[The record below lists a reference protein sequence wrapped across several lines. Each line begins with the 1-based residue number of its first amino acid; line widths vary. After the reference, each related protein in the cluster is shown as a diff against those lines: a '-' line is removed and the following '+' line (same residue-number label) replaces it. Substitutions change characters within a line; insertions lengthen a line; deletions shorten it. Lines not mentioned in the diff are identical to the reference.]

1 MSFRI
6 EKIDL
11 NVLNMHTRMPFKY
24 GIATL
29 TALPH
34 LFVRVTANINGQRQ
48 AGLASDGLPPKWF
61 TKNPDSH
68 VRDDLAEMIDV
79 IQHACDVA
87 VEIEESDT
95 PFDLWQQLY
104 TMQHRWGDGR
114 GYPPLLWGLGV
125 SLVERAVIDAFC
137 RATQTKFGDALRNG
151 ALGLRMGDLNSELV
165 HDAVVDL
172 LPAEACRSV
181 YVRHTVGLVDP
192 LTDGDIPANE
202 RIDDGLPQSLEAC
215 IDAYGLTHFKIKLCG
230 DVQRDIDRMR
240 QLASIITARTDTF
253 AFSLDGNEQYEQ
265 VEPFRQ
271 VWSTLVN
278 EPSIAPFLR
287 GLLFV
292 EQPFHRDIAL
302 GDELGQALQVWS
314 DRPAIIID
322 ESDGSIDSA
331 AKALRLGYAG
341 TSHKNCKGVFKG
353 VTNACLLEQRR
364 RSQPDQPFILSG
376 EDLANVGPIALL
388 EDLTVAANL
397 GLMHVE
403 RNGHHYF
410 RGLSM
415 YGDHVQDAV
424 LEQHSDLYRRHD
436 AGFATLAVEGGAVKI
451 DSVIDSPFG
460 CGLELD
466 SLAYQPLEQ
475 WEYTSLEDG
484 EA

>member
-1 MSFRI
+1 MSIRV
-6 EKIDL
+6 EHIDL
-11 NVLNMHTRMPFKY
+11 HVLNMHTRMPFKY

-34 LFVRVTANINGQRQ
+34 LFVRATVDVNGKQQ
-48 AGLASDGLPPKWF
+48 VGIASDGLPPKWF

-79 IQHACDVA
+79 IKHACVIA
-87 VEIEESDT
+87 TAIEESDT
-95 PFDLWQQLY
+95 PFDVWQQVH
-104 TMQHRWGDGR
+104 TMQHRWGDGQ

-137 RATQTKFGDALRNG
+137 RATQTRFGDALRSG
-151 ALGLRMGDLNSELV
+151 ALGLRMGDLQLDLADQN
-165 HDAVVDL
+165 AADL

-181 YVRHTVGLVDP
+181 HVRHTVGLADP
-192 LTDGDIPANE
+192 LTDADIPADE

-240 QLASIITARTDTF
+240 QLATIITARTDKF
-253 AFSLDGNEQYEQ
+253 AFSLDGNEQYTQ
-265 VEPFRQ
+265 VEPFKE
-271 VWSTLVN
+271 VWATLAS
-278 EPSIAPFLR
+278 EPSIAAFMQ

-302 GDELGQALQVWS
+302 SDEVGDALQAWS

-322 ESDGSIDSA
+322 ESDGSIHSA
-331 AKALRLGYAG
+331 STALSLGYAG

-353 VTNACLLEQRR
+353 VTNACLLEHRR
-364 RSQPDQPFILSG
+364 RANPSQPLILSG

-388 EDLTVAANL
+388 EDLAVAANL
-397 GLMHVE
+397 GLTHVE

-415 YGDHVQDAV
+415 YPDAV
-424 LEQHSDLYRRHD
+424 QAAVLDKHGDLYHRHE
-436 AGFATLAVEGGAVKI
+436 AEFATLAVKDGAVKI
-451 DSVIDSPFG
+451 SSVIDSPFG
-460 CGLELD
+460 YGFAFDTTEYL
-466 SLAYQPLEQ
+466 PLEQ
-475 WEYTSLEDG
+475 WSYDSLAG
-484 EA
+484 K